1 LKSIPSSVEAE
12 SSDALSAAAGEASFE
27 GSSFKQ
33 LVYIFGLNQT
43 FVYPAMKAYDYL

>member
-33 LVYIFGLNQT
+33 LVAYMFGENQT
-43 FVYPAMKAYDYL
+43 FV